1 MFLATCS
8 LLLSLLVGASP
19 SDSTLPT
26 AAVVPFEVTGISDQ
40 DAVVLVDR
48 FRSELAN
55 VGAYRLV
62 ERTRMDEVLR
72 EQGLQQSGCTSTE
85 CAVETGRILGVGR
98 IVAGSL
104 ARIGNTWTVTAR
116 VIDVETGAIG
126 RTAVVDLSES
136 VDALLTRGMRLLAE
150 RLVKPERTATSPAA
164 FLEELSFLE
173 IPPIVAS
180 VSPPETAVPPRAVPP
195 GSIPFQIVLAV
206 VAIPPARSVNGFSVN
221 LGWGRLEQFRG
232 VQAGVINQ
240 VDSAHYGIQAGVLNF
255 VGEQRGVQAGVVSSA
270 TSTRGIQAG
279 VLNLS
284 GPLHGIQAGVV
295 NLAGES
301 SSLQVGLV
309 NVWKRNGQTRFMPF
323 VGGLF

>member
-1 MFLATCS
+1 MFLAFCS
-8 LLLSLLVGASP
+8 LLMSILIGSSGA
-19 SDSTLPT
+19 DSALPT
-26 AAVVPFEVTGISDQ
+26 AAVVPFEVMGIPEQ

-55 VGAYRLV
+55 LGAFRLV

-85 CAVETGRILGVGR
+85 CAVETGRILGVGK

-104 ARIGNTWTVTAR
+104 ARIGNTWTVSAR
-116 VIDVETGAIG
+116 EIDVETGAIG

-136 VDALLTRGMRLLAE
+136 VDALLTRGMKQLAE
-150 RLVKPERTATSPAA
+150 RLVKTERKVPPTGT
-164 FLEELSFLE
+164 FLGELAYLE
-173 IPPIVAS
+173 IPPIGLS
-180 VSPPETAVPPRAVPP
+180 GTPPPPPVPPRAVPS

-206 VAIPPARSVNGFSVN
+206 VPIPPARSVNGFSIN
-221 LGWGRLEQFRG
+221 LGWGNLEQFRG
-232 VQAGVINQ
+232 IQAGLINQ
-240 VDSAHYGIQAGVLNF
+240 VDSAQYGVQAGLLNF
-255 VGEQRGVQAGVVSSA
+255 VGEQRGIQAGVVSSA

-279 VLNLS
+279 VLNIS

-301 SSLQVGLV
+301 TSLQVGLV
-309 NVWKRNGQTRFMPF
+309 NIWKRDGQTRIMPI